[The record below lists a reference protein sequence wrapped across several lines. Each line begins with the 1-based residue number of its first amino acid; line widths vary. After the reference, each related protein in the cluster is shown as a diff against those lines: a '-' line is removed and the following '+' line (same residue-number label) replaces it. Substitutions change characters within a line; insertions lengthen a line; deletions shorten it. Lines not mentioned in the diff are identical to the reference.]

1 MARSVL
7 DSVTLGYALL
17 WNQKRQ
23 RCGVRLLVDSAS
35 PSAVDARHLLSA
47 MAELWPSASAGVV
60 LSVQHPVLLQ
70 DLLDHLPARGV
81 WLEIPNAAMADTQM
95 ANRVRKAAQRG
106 VHLVWHGEPGQI
118 PTAVIAPHFHAVQR
132 ALTPQEALNAL
143 RTARHAGVV
152 RSVSQT
158 PLRIF
163 EGMASQALVEHALDQ
178 QHAWA
183 VLGWPNEEIL
193 YNHRLR
199 QMQPSRAQLQT
210 LVQAIDADESLES
223 LEQRMGDEPLL
234 NYRFLRYANS
244 AALGLRQEVDSVR
257 QGLLTM
263 GLMRLRA
270 WLVEQLPNA
279 SSDVNLD
286 PVRASMVLRARVMER
301 LVDAGAEEALRRE
314 VFLCGLFSQ
323 MDLLLGAPQ
332 GTALHHLPLPGRV
345 ASAVLGQTG
354 PYTPWLDVATA
365 LESGSTHVIREVC
378 KAHDM
383 RAEEVNRAL
392 LRTLAQPPSAAVVPR
407 YSAKNRHPYALMAA

>member
-7 DSVTLGYALL
+7 DSVTLGYTLL

-47 MAELWPSASAGVV
+47 MAELWPSASAGVL
-60 LSVQHPVLLQ
+60 LSVQTPALLQ
-70 DLLDHLPARGV
+70 DLLEHLPARGV
-81 WLEIPNAAMADTQM
+81 WLEIPNATMAD
-95 ANRVRKAAQRG
+95 APLAGKVRKAAQRG
-106 VHLVWHGEPGQI
+106 VHLVWRGEPGQI
-118 PTAVIAPHFHAVQR
+118 PTAAIAPHFHAVQR

-143 RTARHAGVV
+143 RMARHAGTAH
-152 RSVSQT
+152 SAT
-158 PLRIF
+158 PSTPRIF
-163 EGMASQALVEHALDQ
+163 EGMASQALVEHALDRE
-178 QHAWA
+178 HAWG
-183 VLGWPNEEIL
+183 VLGWPSEEIL

-199 QMQPSRAQLQT
+199 QIQPSRTQLQT

-263 GLMRLRA
+263 GLLRLRA

-279 SSDVNLD
+279 SSDMNLD
-286 PVRASMVLRARVMER
+286 PVRASMVLRARTMER
-301 LVDAGAEEALRRE
+301 LADAGAEEALRRE

-323 MDLLLGAPQ
+323 LDLLLGEPL

-345 ASAVLGQTG
+345 ASAILGQTG

-392 LRTLAQPPSAAVVPR
+392 LRTLAQPPSAAVAPR
-407 YSAKNRHPYALMAA
+407 ASIKRPYRPALMAA